1 MQGGSKKPQG
11 AQGVGPGAKTCFRCW
26 VGCWKGLSFSRIPRR
41 GLNLHPSWGAGLCS
55 MSTVEGVQ
63 TGSGGQG
70 SGSMSAVCC
79 LPPTFRARASEKEG
93 EGGDALIFS
102 Q

>member
-79 LPPTFRARASEKEG
+79 LPPTFPGGTSGKEPTC
-93 EGGDALIFS
+93 
-102 Q
+102 QCR